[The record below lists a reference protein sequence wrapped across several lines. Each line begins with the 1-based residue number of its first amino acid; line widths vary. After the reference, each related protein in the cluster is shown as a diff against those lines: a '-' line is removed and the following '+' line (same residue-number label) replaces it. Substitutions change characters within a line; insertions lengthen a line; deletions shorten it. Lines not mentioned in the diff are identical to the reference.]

1 MSLLRTSSA
10 ALLALFIGQADASRA
25 HADTVASLSTA
36 RARGGI
42 LKKVY
47 DPKAPPISAG
57 ALLHGGGQGHLSQ
70 EQYEQL
76 KYVTKEVMKKFPANT
91 SYYFGL
97 GRSPASIISMIQN
110 LAADPSRPEKLAM
123 NFPASGMHDGGVHDD
138 ASYFRHFDALIP
150 PEVVKGDKT
159 IVLLDRS
166 RPFSGAHSGGESL
179 HVFKLILQ
187 RYLAAKSSSA
197 KVEAIGFSYG
207 PLNPSFGLHHIPFD
221 LNTQGELEVVSM
233 AHYEAVAEF
242 PHHRIAPNLQPPE
255 RRKEYIGYKNAMLER
270 MRRDPELDAFLDKH
284 ARAALQEESAQEKA
298 ARAADQAREA
308 AAQRAEVR
316 GERAKGLLQARSFPK
331 QMRKT
336 IDELVAKMPLGPE
349 GHDSGPYL
357 RENGEAL
364 NDWLQQAVARRAEIE
379 GEVPSVKRA
388 GPNLVAS
395 VFMDKVE
402 QARSEKKLRNRD
414 YRRLMGHALSV
425 AVMDA
430 EMLESLA
437 NRFDSSQH
445 FRREIIDE
453 ADYYLGS
460 HAKMARP
467 ETANMAAGYQALLSH
482 LSASA
487 RAQAQAA
494 K

>member
-10 ALLALFIGQADASRA
+10 ALLALFIGHADASRA
-25 HADTVASLSTA
+25 YADTAASLSTA

-47 DPKAPPISAG
+47 DPKAAPISAG
-57 ALLHGGGQGHLSQ
+57 ALLQGGGYGHVTQ
-70 EQYEQL
+70 AQYDTL

-97 GRSPASIISMIQN
+97 GRSPACIISMIQN
-110 LAADPSRPEKLAM
+110 LAADPTKPEKLAM
-123 NFPASGMHDGGVHDD
+123 NFPASGMHDGGAHDD

-150 PEVVKGDKT
+150 AEVIKGDKT

-166 RPFSGAHSGGESL
+166 RPFSGGAASGGESL
-179 HVFKLILQ
+179 YIFKQILQ
-187 RYLAAKSSSA
+187 RYLVSKGSSV
-197 KVEAIGFSYG
+197 KVEAVGFSYG
-207 PLNPSFGLHHIPFD
+207 QLNPSYGLHHIPFD
-221 LNTQGELEVVSM
+221 LNTQGELETVSM
-233 AHYEAVAEF
+233 AHYEAIAEY
-242 PHHRIAPNLQPPE
+242 PHHRIAPSLKPPG
-255 RRKEYIGYKNAMLER
+255 RRNEYVAYKKAMLER
-270 MRRDPELDAFLDKH
+270 MRRDPELDAFLDQH

-298 ARAADQAREA
+298 ARAAEQAREA
-308 AAQRAEVR
+308 AAQRAEER
-316 GERAKGLLQARSFPK
+316 GERAKDLLLARSFPK

-336 IDELVAKMPLGPE
+336 IDELVANMPLRPE

-357 RENGEAL
+357 SENGKAL
-364 NDWLQQAVARRAEIE
+364 NDWLQQSVAHRAEIE
-379 GEVPSVKRA
+379 GVVPSVKRA

-402 QARSEKKLRNRD
+402 QARDEKKLRNRD
-414 YRRLMGHALSV
+414 YRRLMGHALSA

-430 EMLESLA
+430 EMLKSLVS
-437 NRFDSSQH
+437 RFETSEY
-445 FRREIIDE
+445 FRREITEE

-460 HAKMARP
+460 HAKKARP
-467 ETANMAAGYQALLSH
+467 ETANMAAGYQALLKQ
-482 LSASA
+482 LPASV
-487 RAQAQAA
+487 QAQAA